1 MTGNDQLLSALQ
13 GAAGFRST
21 HWSVVLAAGR
31 AGAPA
36 AQEAL
41 EQLCRTYWYPLYAYV
56 RRRGNPPEE
65 AKDLTQGF
73 FADLLERHDLA
84 SVAPEQGRFRSFLLT
99 ALNHY
104 LANQWDRT
112 RARKRGGGKA
122 ALSLDDE
129 VAEDRYRLESADLT
143 TPEILYERRWAQTL
157 LEQAI
162 ESLRI
167 EYTRAEKGGVFEE
180 LRGFLADPKAASRAE
195 IAARHGIGLNA
206 VDVAIHRLRRRYG
219 ELVREEIARTVSRP
233 EDIEEEIRALIGAV
247 AQASAGG

>member
-112 RARKRGGGKA
+112 RARKRGGGQA

-129 VAEDRYRLESADLT
+129 VAEDRYRLEPADLA
-143 TPEILYERRWAQTL
+143 TPEIFYERRWAQTL
-157 LEQAI
+157 LEHAL

-180 LRGFLADPKAASRAE
+180 LQGFLADPKAASRAE

-219 ELVREEIARTVSRP
+219 ELVREEIARTVNRP